1 MPWGLLNLFP
11 QLPLFAAVLFRI
23 SGLVMTA
30 PIYGSRLVPLRIR
43 AALAFAAAAVITP
56 LVRTAAPAEL
66 SLSAVVAAGMSE
78 LAVGALIG
86 LTLAIFMTGAEVAGT
101 VAGQQAGLALS
112 RVVDPTLAEQT
123 SVLGQVYAITLT
135 LIFLVAGGHRAAMA
149 AVLDSYRVIPLFS
162 FQWGGSGVDLLVRAL
177 TAAFIL
183 GIRLA
188 GPVLIALFLTGTA
201 MAFLSRTMPQ
211 LNILTVG
218 FTVRTMVVLAAAGL
232 ALNAAQGTLLRAVW
246 DVFALIDGA
255 LGTDATRFL
264 VIN

>member
-11 QLPLFAAVLFRI
+11 QLPVFAVVLFRV

-30 PIYGSRLVPLRIR
+30 PVYGSRLIPVRIR
-43 AALAFAAAAVITP
+43 AALAVAAAAMIAP

-66 SLSAVVAAGMSE
+66 SLSSVLAAGVSE
-78 LAVGALIG
+78 IAVGAMIG

-112 RVVDPTLAEQT
+112 QVVDPTLGEQT
-123 SVLGQVYAITLT
+123 SVLGQVYTVTLT

-149 AVLDSYRVIPLFS
+149 ALLDSYRVIPLFS
-162 FQWGGSGVDLLVRAL
+162 FQWEDSAVMLLVRAL

-183 GIRLA
+183 GVRLA

-218 FTVRTMVVLAAAGL
+218 FTVRTMVVLAVAGL
-232 ALNAAQGTLLRAVW
+232 ALNGAQETLVRAVW

-255 LGTDATRFL
+255 IGTDAARFL
-264 VIN
+264 VVD